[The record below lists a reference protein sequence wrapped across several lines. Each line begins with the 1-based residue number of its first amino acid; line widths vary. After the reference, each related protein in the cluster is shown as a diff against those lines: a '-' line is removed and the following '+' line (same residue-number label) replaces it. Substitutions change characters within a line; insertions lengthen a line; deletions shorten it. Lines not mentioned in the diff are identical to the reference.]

1 MIFSNKTDLDVAD
14 FRNMQRNF
22 NRNNLN
28 GLQKITVFLAGVV
41 DKGQSNGLLP
51 TTRTGKNKLPVL
63 RGINRASS
71 GLFSASAKLH

>member
-63 RGINRASS
+63 RGINRAFS